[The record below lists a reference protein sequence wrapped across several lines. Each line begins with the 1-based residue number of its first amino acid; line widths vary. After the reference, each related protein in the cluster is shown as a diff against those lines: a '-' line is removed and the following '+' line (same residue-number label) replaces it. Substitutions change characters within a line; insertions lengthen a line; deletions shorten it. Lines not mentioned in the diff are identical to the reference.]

1 MNKTVKL
8 LTLTALTGISLVAA
22 ESLTATKADK
32 LDASKIKLE
41 SVMLYPQ
48 TTIGNNDKEATE
60 KMKGLKAL
68 EAKAGVAVNDK
79 EMMVVVKWKDATNSK
94 QSLKSTKL
102 FGDAVA
108 IQFPTTCME
117 ADKLPYIGMGSEGRT
132 VSVLLQKNVE
142 AVYPTSENTDFTNQ
156 QVRQNLNMFGEE
168 LAKKE
173 AAQRALAS
181 AKYNKVFVAEG
192 FRSMTE
198 VKDAKGYEMSMS
210 YKGGE
215 WTAVFKK
222 PLNDDYS
229 KTCDATPMAI
239 AIWDGAK
246 DGRNGNKWLS
256 GWTPI
261 NVTGSAKAKADIAKI
276 TEKSKGNVAN
286 GKKLAGENCVA
297 CHTMGDMKAP
307 MANMAPEL
315 SNIGGYATAAYLRE
329 SIIAPSAAVVPGY
342 NKNAHPNTPW
352 YNLDDK
358 NARVST
364 MPAFDYLK
372 PNEIEDL
379 VAFLQTLKAGVK

>member
-8 LTLTALTGISLVAA
+8 LTLTAMASISLAA
-22 ESLTATKADK
+22 ADFITAVKADK
-32 LDASKIKLE
+32 LNAAKVKLE
-41 SVMLYPQ
+41 NVMLYPQ

-60 KMKGLKAL
+60 KMKGAKAL
-68 EAKAGVAVNDK
+68 PAKAGVVFNDK

-94 QSLKSTKL
+94 QKEASTKL

-108 IQFPTTCME
+108 VQFPASCME
-117 ADKLPYIGMGSEGRT
+117 ADKLPYIGMGSDGRQ
-132 VSVLLQKNVE
+132 VSILLQKNVE
-142 AVYPTSENTDFTNQ
+142 AVYPVAENADVTMQ
-156 QVRQNLNMFGEE
+156 QVRQNLNMFGDE
-168 LAKKE
+168 LKKKE
-173 AAQRALAS
+173 AAQKALAS
-181 AKYNKVFVAEG
+181 SKYNKVFVAEG

-229 KTCDATPMAI
+229 KSCDATPMAI

-256 GWTPI
+256 SWTPI
-261 NVTGSAKAKADIAKI
+261 QMKDSPKAKADIAKI
-276 TEKSKGNVAN
+276 TEKSKGNAAN
-286 GKKLAGENCVA
+286 GKKLASENCAA
-297 CHTMGDMKAP
+297 CHTMGDIKAP
-307 MANMAPEL
+307 MAYMAPDL
-315 SNIGGYATAAYLRE
+315 SNIGGYATAGYLKE
-329 SIIAPSAAVVPGY
+329 SILNPNAAIVPGY
-342 NKNAHPNTPW
+342 NKNAHPSGVW
-352 YNLDDK
+352 YNVDDK
-358 NARVST
+358 GTRTST

-372 PNEIEDL
+372 PNEIDDI

>member
-8 LTLTALTGISLVAA
+8 LTLTATASISLAA
-22 ESLTATKADK
+22 ADFITAVKTDK
-32 LDASKIKLE
+32 LDAAKVKLE
-41 SVMLYPQ
+41 NVTLYPQ
-48 TTIGNNDKEATE
+48 TTIGNNDKEATA

-68 EAKAGVAVNDK
+68 SAKAGASFNDK

-94 QSLKSTKL
+94 QTQASTKL

-108 IQFPTTCME
+108 VQFPTSCME
-117 ADKLPYIGMGSEGRT
+117 ADKLPYIGMGSEGRQ

-142 AVYPTSENTDFTNQ
+142 AVYPVAEKTDFTMQ
-156 QVRQNLNMFGEE
+156 QVRQNLNMFGDE
-168 LAKKE
+168 LKKKE
-173 AAQRALAS
+173 AAQKALAS
-181 AKYNKVFVAEG
+181 SKYNKVFVAEG

-198 VKDAKGYEMSMS
+198 VKDAKGYEMSMT
-210 YKGGE
+210 YKAGE

-229 KTCDATPMAI
+229 KACDVTPMAI

-256 GWTPI
+256 SWTP
-261 NVTGSAKAKADIAKI
+261 VQMKDSPKAKADIAKI

-286 GKKLAGENCVA
+286 GKKLASENCAA

-307 MANMAPEL
+307 MAYMAPDL
-315 SNIGGYATAAYLRE
+315 SNIGGYSTAAYLKE
-329 SIIAPSAAVVPGY
+329 SMVAPSAAVVPGY
-342 NKNAHPNTPW
+342 NKNAHPSGVW
-352 YNLDDK
+352 YNVDDK
-358 NARVST
+358 GARTST

-372 PNEIEDL
+372 PNEIDDI
-379 VAFLQTLKAGVK
+379 VAFLQTLKAGAK

>member
-8 LTLTALTGISLVAA
+8 LTLTALTGISLAA
-22 ESLTATKADK
+22 ADFLTAAQADK

-48 TTIGNNDKEATE
+48 TTIGNNDKEATA
-60 KMKGLKAL
+60 KMLGLKAL
-68 EAKAGVAVNDK
+68 AVHAGAAFNDK

-94 QSLKSTKL
+94 QSLKSTKA
-102 FGDAVA
+102 FGDGVA
-108 IQFPTTCME
+108 IQFPTACLD
-117 ADKLPYIGMGSEGRT
+117 ADKLPYIGMGSDGRA
-132 VSVLLQKNVE
+132 VSVLLQKNTDG
-142 AVYPTSENTDFTNQ
+142 VYPTSENADITTQ
-156 QVRQNLNMFGEE
+156 QVRQNLNLFGDD
-168 LAKKE
+168 LKKKE
-173 AAQRALAS
+173 AASKALAN

-198 VKDAKGYEMSMS
+198 VKDAKGYEMSMN

-222 PLNDDYS
+222 PLNDEYS
-229 KTCDATPMAI
+229 KSCDVTPMAI

-256 GWTPI
+256 SWTPI
-261 NVTGSAKAKADIAKI
+261 KMKDTPKAKTDIAKI

-286 GKKLAGENCVA
+286 GKKLASENCAA

-307 MANMAPEL
+307 MPYMAPNL
-315 SNIGGYATAAYLRE
+315 SNIGGYATAGYIKE
-329 SIIAPSAAVVPGY
+329 SIVAPSAAVVPGY
-342 NKNAHPNTPW
+342 NKNAHPSGTW
-352 YNLDDK
+352 YSVDDK
-358 NARVST
+358 GARTST

-372 PNEIEDL
+372 PNEIDDI
-379 VAFLQTLKAGVK
+379 VAYLQTLKAGVK

>member
-8 LTLTALTGISLVAA
+8 LTLTALTGISLTAA
-22 ESLTATKADK
+22 ESITATKADK
-32 LDASKIKLE
+32 LDASKVKLE

-68 EAKAGVAVNDK
+68 EAKAGVAVSKD
-79 EMMVVVKWKDATNSK
+79 EMMVVVKWKDATNSR
-94 QSLKSTKL
+94 QTQTSSKS
-102 FGDAVA
+102 FGDGVA
-108 IQFPTTCME
+108 IQFPSTCME
-117 ADKLPYIGMGSEGRT
+117 ADKLPYIGMGSEGRQVT
-132 VSVLLQKNVE
+132 VLLQKNTDPI
-142 AVYPTSENTDFTNQ
+142 YPASENADVTMQ
-156 QVRQNLNMFGEE
+156 QVKQNLNLFGED
-168 LAKKE
+168 LKKKE
-173 AAQRALAS
+173 AAQKALAG
-181 AKYNKVFVAEG
+181 KYTKVFVAEG
-192 FRSMTE
+192 FRSTTE
-198 VKDAKGYEMSMS
+198 VRDAKGYEMSMN

-222 PLNDDYS
+222 PLNDEYS

-261 NVTGSAKAKADIAKI
+261 NVTNSAKAKADIAKI

-286 GKKLAGENCVA
+286 GKKLATENCA
-297 CHTMGDMKAP
+297 SCHTMGDIKAP
-307 MANMAPEL
+307 MAYMAPNL
-315 SNIGGYATAAYLRE
+315 SNIGGYATVAYLKE
-329 SIIAPSAAVVPGY
+329 SILNPSAAIVPGY
-342 NKNAHPNTPW
+342 NKNAHPTGVW
-352 YNLDDK
+352 YNVDDK
-358 NARVST
+358 GVRTST

-372 PNEIEDL
+372 PNEIDDI

>member
-1 MNKTVKL
+1 MNKTVRL

-48 TTIGNNDKEATE
+48 TTIGNNDKDATE

-68 EAKAGVAVNDK
+68 EAKAGVAVSKN

-94 QSLKSTKL
+94 QSATSTKL
-102 FGDAVA
+102 FGDSVA
-108 IQFPTTCME
+108 IQFPTACAE
-117 ADKLPYIGMGSEGRT
+117 ADKLPYIGMGSEGRQ
-132 VSVLLQKNVE
+132 VSVLLQKN
-142 AVYPTSENTDFTNQ
+142 ADAIYPANEKADVTMQ
-156 QVRQNLNMFGEE
+156 QAKQNLNLFGEE
-168 LAKKE
+168 LKKKE
-173 AAQRALAS
+173 AAQKALGG
-181 AKYNKVFVAEG
+181 KYAKVFVSEG

-198 VKDAKGYEMSMS
+198 ARDAKGYEMSMS

-222 PLNDDYS
+222 PLNDEYS

-286 GKKLAGENCVA
+286 GKKLAADNCA
-297 CHTMGDMKAP
+297 SCHTMGDAKAP
-307 MANMAPEL
+307 MAYMAPDL
-315 SNIGGYATAAYLRE
+315 SNIGGYATAGYLKE
-329 SIIAPSAAVVPGY
+329 SILNPNAAIVPGY
-342 NKNAHPNTPW
+342 NKNAHPAGVW
-352 YNLDDK
+352 YNVDDK
-358 NARVST
+358 GARTST

-372 PNEIEDL
+372 PNEIDDI
-379 VAFLQTLKAGVK
+379 VAYLQTLKAGVK